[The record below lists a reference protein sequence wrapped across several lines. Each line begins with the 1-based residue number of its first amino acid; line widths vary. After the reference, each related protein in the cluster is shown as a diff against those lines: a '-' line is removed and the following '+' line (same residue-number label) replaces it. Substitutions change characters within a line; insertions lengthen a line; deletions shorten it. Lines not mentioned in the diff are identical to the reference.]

1 MTTENFKDA
10 IINMFRVHKRYGA
23 KYALKDINFKIKRN
37 EFVYITGRS
46 GAGKTTLLK
55 LLYLK
60 EQVSEGHIL
69 IDGMNLARMN
79 RKQITGLRRKIGI
92 IFQDF
97 KLIPTSSVFDNVAL
111 VLRASGINKNL
122 INKKVKFLLRIVG
135 LEDKNAAYPLSLS
148 GGEQQRAAVARA
160 VAANPAIIIA
170 DEPTGS
176 LDEDSAALILKLLNE
191 FNARGAAV
199 ILATHDKGVIERGDK
214 NRRCIH
220 LESGQITQD

>member
-1 MTTENFKDA
+1 MTTENFKDT

-23 KYALKDINFKIKRN
+23 KYALKNINLKIKKN
-37 EFVYITGRS
+37 EFVYITGPS

-79 RKQITGLRRKIGI
+79 RKQITGLRRKTGI

-97 KLIPTSSVFDNVAL
+97 KLIPTSPVFDNVSL
-111 VLRASGINKNL
+111 VLRASGMNKNL

-135 LEDKNAAYPLSLS
+135 LEDKSAAYPLSLS

-176 LDEDSAALILKLLNE
+176 LDEDSASLILKLLNE

-199 ILATHDKGVIERGDK
+199 ILATHDKGVIESGNK

-220 LESGQITQD
+220 LENGQIMVD

>member
-1 MTTENFKDA
+1 MTMENFKDT
-10 IINMFRVHKRYGA
+10 IINMLRVHKRYGA
-23 KYALKDINFKIKRN
+23 KYALKDINLKIKRN
-37 EFVYITGRS
+37 EFIYITGPS

-97 KLIPTSSVFDNVAL
+97 KLIPTSTIFDNVSL
-111 VLRASGINKNL
+111 VLRASGMNKSL

-135 LEDKNAAYPLSLS
+135 LEDKSLASPLSLS

-176 LDEDSAALILKLLNE
+176 LDENSAALILKLLNE

-199 ILATHDKGVIERGDK
+199 ILATHDKGIIKDRDK
-214 NRRCIH
+214 NRRRVH
-220 LESGQITQD
+220 LENGQIITE